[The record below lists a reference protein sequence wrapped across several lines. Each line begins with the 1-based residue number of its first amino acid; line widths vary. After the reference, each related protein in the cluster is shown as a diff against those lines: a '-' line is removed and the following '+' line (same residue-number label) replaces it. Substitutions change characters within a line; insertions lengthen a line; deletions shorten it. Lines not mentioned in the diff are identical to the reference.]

1 MRVSEILKS
10 SLATL
15 KMNGRRTFLTLIGIV
30 IGIAAVITILSLGKG
45 FEKQT
50 LDSLAKDEKGR
61 RSQSF
66 YYNMTGSDP

>member
-50 LDSLAKDEKGR
+50 LDSL
-61 RSQSF
+61 SLIHI
-66 YYNMTGSDP
+66 